1 MSARMNI
8 TISDDMREWLEGESK
23 RLGMAMSA
31 VILMA
36 LNTYINQQKTIEMAD
51 LAKRSHYDLVNSKN
65 EMKSI
70 LTNEFAKIGYN
81 LSWNGDAPIV
91 K

>member
-1 MSARMNI
+1 MAQRMNI
-8 TISDDMREWLEGESK
+8 AVSDDMREWLEGESK

-51 LAKRSHYDLVNSKN
+51 LAKRSRYELESSKN
-65 EMKSI
+65 QMKSV
-70 LTNEFAKIGYN
+70 LVSEFAKIGYD
-81 LSWNGDAPIV
+81 LSWNGDEPII